1 MSNEDIK
8 NKNLLINK
16 NLEKVIKLVKNPKS
30 ELKTFNDDGT
40 LNSDI
45 KGILEVV
52 LMESVF
58 LLVPKKE

>member
-30 ELKTFNDDGT
+30 ELKTFNDDDT

-58 LLVPKKE
+58 LLVHKKE